1 MSLLSG
7 LTYKK
12 PLVAIVGMSGYL
24 PLRDRLAEIGAGE
37 NKQTPVWLG
46 HGTADPVVNYQV
58 RNDPC
63 DLEV

>member
-24 PLRDRLAEIGAGE
+24 PLRDRLAEIGAAE
-37 NKQTPVWLG
+37 NKQTPLWLG

-58 RNDPC
+58 PTPS
-63 DLEV
+63 